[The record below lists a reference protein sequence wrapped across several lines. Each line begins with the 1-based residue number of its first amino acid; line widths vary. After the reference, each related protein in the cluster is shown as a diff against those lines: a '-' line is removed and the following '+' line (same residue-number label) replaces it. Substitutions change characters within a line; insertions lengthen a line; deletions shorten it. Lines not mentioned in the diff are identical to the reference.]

1 MKNSIWESA
10 TTASDAFLRADV
22 VVVGSGASGQ
32 SAAKRLAASG
42 VDVLLVEAG
51 PAKEVH
57 RQSQELLQAS
67 MPAIHGQ
74 YPDFGG
80 HLLMNLGGAIGKPV
94 MPMSADGSKP
104 ADGVRLAKLSDADL
118 EAWPISRADLDPY
131 YDVVSEWFG
140 IDWDSHELP
149 TFDDERLNMAP
160 FHVTSRRAFS
170 DPTPEHLAGI
180 RVLLDAPVSK
190 LEIDSGGR
198 VSGAVVSTTSGEDR
212 MITADQF
219 VLTMNTMPAT
229 QLLMHSGAAQGS
241 GVLGH
246 FLMDHPLITFGFIE
260 PSSDLPRAMLEKLT
274 PQVIDSGLWWPK
286 LVPDQSEIGRDDF
299 VNVAMTLVPL
309 EWSVRRNLM
318 RHRFLK
324 PVVVGSRTGARHS
337 VQRVL
342 SAVKSRELSKDVAR
356 DVFTTAKGLDELL
369 HIKFRPA
376 GPKYNLENGWWQDDL
391 AQSLPRTFEIFGMA
405 EQRPHFENHV
415 TLSDERNALGWR
427 KLRVNWQY
435 SLEDKLA
442 VDRAATPIMDALEGA
457 GFGQFT
463 RLPAAR
469 HTENYSCH
477 HASGT
482 IRMSSDE
489 RQGVVDEQ
497 CRVHEH
503 ENLHIGGMSVFPTV
517 GFANPTLTAMALS
530 ARIADDITNS

>member
-1 MKNSIWESA
+1 M
-10 TTASDAFLRADV
+10 
-22 VVVGSGASGQ
+22 
-32 SAAKRLAASG
+32 
-42 VDVLLVEAG
+42 
-51 PAKEVH
+51 
-57 RQSQELLQAS
+57 
-67 MPAIHGQ
+67 
-74 YPDFGG
+74 
-80 HLLMNLGGAIGKPV
+80 
-94 MPMSADGSKP
+94 
-104 ADGVRLAKLSDADL
+104 
-118 EAWPISRADLDPY
+118 
-131 YDVVSEWFG
+131 
-140 IDWDSHELP
+140 
-149 TFDDERLNMAP
+149 
-160 FHVTSRRAFS
+160 
-170 DPTPEHLAGI
+170 
-180 RVLLDAPVSK
+180 
-190 LEIDSGGR
+190 
-198 VSGAVVSTTSGEDR
+198 
-212 MITADQF
+212 
-219 VLTMNTMPAT
+219 
-229 QLLMHSGAAQGS
+229 
-241 GVLGH
+241 
-246 FLMDHPLITFGFIE
+246 
-260 PSSDLPRAMLEKLT
+260 
-274 PQVIDSGLWWPK
+274 
-286 LVPDQSEIGRDDF
+286 
-299 VNVAMTLVPL
+299 
-309 EWSVRRNLM
+309 
-318 RHRFLK
+318 
-324 PVVVGSRTGARHS
+324 
-337 VQRVL
+337 
-342 SAVKSRELSKDVAR
+342 KSRELSKDVAR

-405 EQRPHFENHV
+405 EQRPHYENHV

-489 RQGVVDEQ
+489 MQGVVDEQ